1 MATVAA
7 VSGAGDDTLRFY
19 RVMAAIMAVL
29 VIVAFA
35 GQFLAGRS
43 SIYARPLVHVH
54 AVVFMGWTGLF
65 LVQSRFAG
73 RAPLARHRTLGWVSA
88 GWVMLMAVTGTWI
101 TLDMVQR
108 GIAPF
113 FFQPQHFV
121 IANPMT
127 LLFFVILVAA
137 AVRLR
142 DESAWHMRLQLCAMA
157 ALLGPAFGRL
167 LPSPLL
173 IPYAFEAALL
183 AGLFVPAA
191 GIARDLRRE
200 GRVHPAWWWG
210 TAAIVATVPLAR
222 LAAFSPLGDALY
234 HWVVAGHPGASVP
247 GLAFPPPPPM
257 P

>member
-1 MATVAA
+1 MATISEAA
-7 VSGAGDDTLRFY
+7 RNRTDDLRFY
-19 RVMAAIMAVL
+19 RVMAAVMAALVVL
-29 VIVAFA
+29 AFSL
-35 GQFLAGRS
+35 QFLAGRS
-43 SIYARPLVHVH
+43 SFNARALVHVH
-54 AVVFMGWTGLF
+54 AFVFMGWTVLF
-65 LVQSRFAG
+65 LAQSQLAG
-73 RAPLARHRTLGWVSA
+73 RAPLARHRTLGQISACWV
-88 GWVMLMAVTGTWI
+88 VLMVVTGTWI

-108 GIAPF
+108 GGAPF

-127 LLFFVILVAA
+127 LAFFALLVAV

-142 DESAWHMRLQLCAMA
+142 RAADWHMRLQLCAMA

-173 IPYAFEAALL
+173 VPYAFEVALL

-191 GIARDLRRE
+191 GIARDLLRE

-222 LAAFSPLGDALY
+222 LAAFSPLGDAIY
-234 HWVVAGHPGASVP
+234 HWVVAGYPGASVA
-247 GLAFPPPPPM
+247 GLAFPSPPPM